1 MSQILTMINPAFQKI
16 SIEGGTRLAIA
27 EMKLTLSKFVDNFE
41 VKTREICGINY
52 LQADFNGEISD
63 VAIEKLSRL
72 GSMFAMFELKGEG
85 LYPLEKKKYSN
96 LNPGLSS
103 MLKYAGKTNEYFT
116 KLLVHIAMLESNCKV
131 MNAMHILDPVAGKG
145 TTLFE
150 SVIGGCDAYGLEIG
164 EKVVQ
169 ETTVFFKK
177 FLENDRIK
185 HNYVFNRDGHRNET
199 HTFEFADLNCEL
211 KTNPRKLVMG
221 MGNCQ
226 FVDKIYKKDFFHAI
240 VGDLPYGI
248 MHGNV
253 TNEKQGSLTRNPKEL
268 LTACLPAWRE
278 VLKSGGSLVLSW
290 NSFTLPTVELRKTVE
305 SFGFE
310 VLNGDLYDNFSHR
323 VDQAIMRDVCVAR
336 KL

>member
-116 KLLVHIAMLESNCKV
+116 KLLVHIA
-131 MNAMHILDPVAGKG
+131 
-145 TTLFE
+145 
-150 SVIGGCDAYGLEIG
+150 
-164 EKVVQ
+164 
-169 ETTVFFKK
+169 
-177 FLENDRIK
+177 
-185 HNYVFNRDGHRNET
+185 
-199 HTFEFADLNCEL
+199 
-211 KTNPRKLVMG
+211 
-221 MGNCQ
+221 
-226 FVDKIYKKDFFHAI
+226 
-240 VGDLPYGI
+240 
-248 MHGNV
+248 
-253 TNEKQGSLTRNPKEL
+253 
-268 LTACLPAWRE
+268 
-278 VLKSGGSLVLSW
+278 
-290 NSFTLPTVELRKTVE
+290 
-305 SFGFE
+305 
-310 VLNGDLYDNFSHR
+310 
-323 VDQAIMRDVCVAR
+323 
-336 KL
+336 